1 MESNYGLCSET
12 VEDLYSHDSCKD
24 FQNSI
29 TVLFDAAQ
37 QDVFDTFIAME
48 VASLHEK
55 LVNFGCE
62 SGTSLE
68 TLLTKDDIL
77 KKSRDLSQRAC

>member
-1 MESNYGLCSET
+1 MACAARPWRT
-12 VEDLYSHDSCKD
+12 FIAMTAVKD